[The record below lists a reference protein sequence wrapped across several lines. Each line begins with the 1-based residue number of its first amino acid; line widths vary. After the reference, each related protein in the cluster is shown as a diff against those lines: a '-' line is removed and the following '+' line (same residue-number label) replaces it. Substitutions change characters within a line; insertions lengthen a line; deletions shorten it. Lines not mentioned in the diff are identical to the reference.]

1 MRWRPP
7 NGGVL
12 PKQEMEMLNGCAFGM
27 TEEEYYAEIRRM
39 GLLPTSIPTVY
50 MRGQEVRNVPLAKDL
65 SPRLRLEVVERIRK
79 SFEF

>member
-1 MRWRPP
+1 
-7 NGGVL
+7 
-12 PKQEMEMLNGCAFGM
+12 MLEECAFGL

-39 GLLPTSIPTVY
+39 GLLPTPIPTVY